1 MSRPSADRPP
11 LVLATRN
18 RHKLAEVTR
27 LLAPTGLTVEPLPDG
42 IELPPEDGD
51 TFASNALPKARAA
64 ASATGRPAI
73 ADDSGIEAAALDG
86 RPGVRSARYAGPDAT
101 DEENLLKLMDEAPVG
116 SALRYVCALAF
127 VDPSDSEERVFFGEC
142 RGRLRPSVGVRAG
155 LATTRRSC
163 RTRTRGWDDGGAG
176 DGGGDGADQ
185 RTRRRD
191 GPHDGR
197 ALRGR
202 EGRDQPPR
210 SRDPGVRRSARSI
223 LELTRRTR
231 VRSG

>member
-27 LLAPTGLTVEPLPDG
+27 LLAPMGLTVEPLPDG

-51 TFASNALPKARAA
+51 TFTSNALPKARAA

-127 VDPSDSEERVFFGEC
+127 FDPSDSEERVFIGEC
-142 RGRLRPSVGVRAG
+142 RGRLSAE
-155 LATTRRSC
+155 RRGTSGFGYDPAFLPDEDPG
-163 RTRTRGWDDGGAG
+163 RGPDGG
-176 DGGGDGADQ
+176 DGGRG
-185 RTRRRD
+185 RRMRRRRRT
-191 GPHDGR
+191 GAGTV
-197 ALRGR
+197 
-202 EGRDQPPR
+202 
-210 SRDPGVRRSARSI
+210 VRRAARWPSSPRP
-223 LELTRRTR
+223 RRTR
-231 VRSG
+231 SATAVTRSGRSRSGI